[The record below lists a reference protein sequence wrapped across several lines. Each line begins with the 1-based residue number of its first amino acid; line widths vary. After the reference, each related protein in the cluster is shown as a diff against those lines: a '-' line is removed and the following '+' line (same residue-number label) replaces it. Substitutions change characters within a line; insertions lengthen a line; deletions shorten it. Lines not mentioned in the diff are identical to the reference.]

1 MVESED
7 LNEDKIKTEKRKI
20 FTMKDYYSDDTENAV
35 VMLQKRFRERNV
47 VVVGA
52 KKKIVIDPLKVK
64 WEYIRDLKNSLND
77 DKAFKTQR
85 LQVMWNYGF
94 QIKGVKNMSNQEM
107 FEMCV
112 RALFI
117 SIGDVDKNRPKLKG
131 IKWIDRY

>member
-1 MVESED
+1 
-7 LNEDKIKTEKRKI
+7 
-20 FTMKDYYSDDTENAV
+20 
-35 VMLQKRFRERNV
+35 
-47 VVVGA
+47 
-52 KKKIVIDPLKVK
+52 
-64 WEYIRDLKNSLND
+64 
-77 DKAFKTQR
+77 
-85 LQVMWNYGF
+85 MWNYGF